1 MSLKALGRF
10 VVTLFVVGVAAYL
23 GYRLWLNYMDGA
35 WTRDGRVRADV
46 VQITADVSG
55 RVTSVPVHDNA
66 FVHQG
71 DVLFTVDPDRYQL
84 AVTNARAALAGAEAE
99 WSMREQQAKRRA
111 KLDSEV
117 VSQENNH
124 DTHQA
129 AVVAK
134 ARLDQARAALDL
146 AELNLHR
153 ATVRSPVDGYVT
165 NFLLR
170 PGDYAAVGAP
180 KMAIVAAHSFWVY
193 GYFEETRLKK
203 VWVGDTAEIT
213 LMGDTQPIKGR
224 VASIAYAI
232 ADRDNPVAADL
243 TANVNPVFNWVRLAS
258 RIPVRIAL
266 EDVPADVHLAAGM
279 TCTVVVQPHTPASEK
294 SGRK

>member
-129 AVVAK
+129 AVVDK